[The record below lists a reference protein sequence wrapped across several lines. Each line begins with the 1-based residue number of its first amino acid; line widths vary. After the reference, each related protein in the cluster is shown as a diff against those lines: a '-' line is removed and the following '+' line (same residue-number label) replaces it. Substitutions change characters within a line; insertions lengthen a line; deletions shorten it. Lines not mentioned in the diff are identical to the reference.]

1 MHGRWFADNGVDVV
15 STDASAGMV
24 EACRALG
31 LAAEQV
37 DVLNLDPDR
46 HGGFDAAFAMN
57 CLLHVPR
64 VDLPPPSARCG
75 ARWEAADCFYVGQ
88 WGGIDRA
95 GVYEGDSYEPKRFFS
110 YLTDDALMQVATDAH
125 FEVLD
130 FRTLDVDIEPGAHF
144 QALTARRL

>member
-1 MHGRWFADNGVDVV
+1 MRAAGAHRLIEIGAGTGVHGRWFADNGVDVV

-24 EACRALG
+24 EACRVLG

-64 VDLPPPSARCG
+64 VDLP
-75 ARWEAADCFYVGQ
+75 AAFGSVRRALGSGGLLLRRPVG
-88 WGGIDRA
+88 RH
-95 GVYEGDSYEPKRFFS
+95 R
-110 YLTDDALMQVATDAH
+110 
-125 FEVLD
+125 
-130 FRTLDVDIEPGAHF
+130 PG
-144 QALTARRL
+144 RRLRR